1 MSGRMSQARFEKI
14 EAMVMEQLS
23 KYTEVTTQD
32 IVALGEHADLV
43 RNVLSAMV
51 TDGKLTRHRE
61 GRAIWYTLQA
71 KPYMET
77 PIYKAPAG
85 SSYILTQTP
94 RRPFISQMEMKAAR
108 EKLRIGDAFR
118 AVYHQGGDEIYVRV
132 KAKSRYL
139 FICED
144 GETFSWADL
153 ARYYRQH
160 GRRPLGLWE

>member
-1 MSGRMSQARFEKI
+1 MPGRMSQKRFEKI
-14 EAMVMEQLS
+14 EAMIMKQLT
-23 KYTEVTTQD
+23 KYKEATTQD
-32 IVALGEHADLV
+32 IVALGEQADLV
-43 RNVLSAMV
+43 RNALTLMV
-51 TDGKLTRHRE
+51 NDGKLSRHRE
-61 GRAIWYTLQA
+61 GRAVWYTLYDAPSGYKEMQVFQS
-71 KPYMET
+71 PET
-77 PIYKAPAG
+77 PTLVP
-85 SSYILTQTP
+85 TP
-94 RRPFISQMEMKAAR
+94 RRPFISRMEMKAAR

-144 GETFSWADL
+144 GKTFSWADL